1 MCFPTNWTHPGLP
14 GDAVIEGS
22 DVEVQPGDVQP
33 FVYGFKIVR
42 PASKKSQADAG
53 ERTAG
58 GGSAGQAEADA
69 KRAEQSSGPESLR
82 GGGNGALE
90 GGSILMTS
98 GFGGSTEGGRAE
110 RGGGGETNGRSP
122 DPASSTNARRRPRKR
137 RWSATGVAE
146 KKVAG
151 ARTLRYRRWKSPE
164 SVPSNL
170 AAEDRDKE
178 LTSVRYTWRE
188 NLVWAPDWRSK
199 MLVKPPDVEM
209 MGIHSVHMHLKG
221 YQSKN
226 LAAEMALVHHYRKW
240 WVRNGTAMIH
250 DTTAHR
256 LATRLSANVRSV
268 LSEVLGVQLDS
279 EK

>member
-1 MCFPTNWTHPGLP
+1 M
-14 GDAVIEGS
+14 
-22 DVEVQPGDVQP
+22 EVQPGDVQP

-42 PASKKSQADAG
+42 PASKKSQADTG

-69 KRAEQSSGPESLR
+69 KRAEQSNGPESLR
-82 GGGNGALE
+82 GGGYGALE
-90 GGSILMTS
+90 GGSVLMTS
-98 GFGGSTEGGRAE
+98 AFGGSAEGGRD
-110 RGGGGETNGRSP
+110 GGERNGRSP
-122 DPASSTNARRRPRKR
+122 DPASSTNARRWPRKR

-146 KKVAG
+146 ERVAG
-151 ARTLRYRRWKSPE
+151 AKTLRYRRWKSPV
-164 SVPSNL
+164 STPSNL

-188 NLVWAPDWRSK
+188 NLVWAPEWRSK

-240 WVRNGTAMIH
+240 WVRKGTAMIH
-250 DTTAHR
+250 DITAHR
-256 LATRLSANVRSV
+256 LATRLTANVRSV

-279 EK
+279 EN